1 VRVLFIIYLFLP
13 LSFLSQQKPVFSNF
27 LETSVYL
34 NPSIASQLKSNFFI
48 NHKIQWSGF
57 IGAPKVFLAGFQKP
71 IFFNS
76 TNSTFSNIGTL
87 FLSEKAGVFNST
99 TLSVNYS
106 YSFLCNDRLRC
117 SFGTSLNLQ
126 QISVDVTTFNPHQSN
141 DPLINKSR
149 TALIN
154 PDFSLGLLFSNKNNF
169 FGLSATNV
177 LENNWK
183 NLVGSQLSKT
193 ESSITLLL
201 GRKFHISNF
210 VFSPTLLLNRYS
222 KNNTLL
228 LLAIDLEYNN
238 LLTLGLSLKNDDAIQ
253 SRLKVNLSSKIM
265 ITYGY
270 EFYYSSNEI
279 NPINSHE
286 FLLTFRSSIVEK
298 LKRSTIISY
307 F

>member
-13 LSFLSQQKPVFSNF
+13 LRFLSQQKPVFSNF

-34 NPSIASQLKSNFFI
+34 NPAIASPLKSNFFI

-71 IFFNS
+71 ILLNS

-99 TLSVNYS
+99 TLSINYS

-126 QISVDVTTFNPHQSN
+126 QISVDVTNFNPHQSN

-149 TALIN
+149 TALLN
-154 PDFSLGLLFSNKNNF
+154 PDFSLGLLFSNQNNF
-169 FGLSATNV
+169 FGLSANNV

-201 GRKFHISNF
+201 GRKFYISSF

-238 LLTLGLSLKNDDAIQ
+238 LLTLGLTLKNDDAIQ

-270 EFYYSSNEI
+270 EFYYLSNEI

-298 LKRSTIISY
+298 LKRSTIVSY

>member
-1 VRVLFIIYLFLP
+1 MLFIIYLFLP
-13 LSFLSQQKPVFSNF
+13 LRFLSQQKPVFSNF

-34 NPSIASQLKSNFFI
+34 NPAIASPLKSNFFI

-71 IFFNS
+71 ILLNS

-99 TLSVNYS
+99 TLSINYS

-126 QISVDVTTFNPHQSN
+126 QISVDVTNFNPHQSN

-149 TALIN
+149 TALLN
-154 PDFSLGLLFSNKNNF
+154 PDFSLGLLFSNQNNF
-169 FGLSATNV
+169 FGLSANNV

-201 GRKFHISNF
+201 GRKFYISSF

-270 EFYYSSNEI
+270 EFYYLSNEI
-279 NPINSHE
+279 NLINSHE

-298 LKRSTIISY
+298 LKRSTIVSY

>member
-1 VRVLFIIYLFLP
+1 MRVLFIIYLFLP
-13 LSFLSQQKPVFSNF
+13 LRFLSQQKPVFSNF

-34 NPSIASQLKSNFFI
+34 NPAIASPLKSNFFI

-71 IFFNS
+71 ILLNS

-99 TLSVNYS
+99 TLSINYS

-126 QISVDVTTFNPHQSN
+126 QISVDVTNFNPHQSN

-149 TALIN
+149 TALLN
-154 PDFSLGLLFSNKNNF
+154 PDFSLGLLFSNQNNF
-169 FGLSATNV
+169 FGLSANNV

-201 GRKFHISNF
+201 GRKFYISSF

-222 KNNTLL
+222 KSNTLL

-270 EFYYSSNEI
+270 EFYYLSNEI
-279 NPINSHE
+279 NLINSHE

-298 LKRSTIISY
+298 LKRSTIVSY